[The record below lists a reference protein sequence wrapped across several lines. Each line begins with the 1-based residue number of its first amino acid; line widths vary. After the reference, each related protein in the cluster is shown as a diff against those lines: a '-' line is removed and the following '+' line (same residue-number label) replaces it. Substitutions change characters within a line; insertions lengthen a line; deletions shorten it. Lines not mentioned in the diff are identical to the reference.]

1 MRIRMRMRTKCR
13 SAFMMKRLFFGG
25 LALLLACISV
35 GFGQNAVYLEEI
47 RKTAEKGWREYPGIL
62 QRWKE
67 TTKPNVLWGYD
78 SPGHPLYLACTFAFL
93 YEQTD
98 DVLYARKAAELI
110 SSYGELRSV
119 LPKGYDTTRAEYM
132 SGVPA
137 IANFFYMPP
146 YIRSYLRIRN
156 AGVIDAKTK
165 AVIERDLA
173 GSADF
178 IFHFPE
184 WGAHNRAMLRAEALV
199 YAALALPD
207 HKNAGKW
214 RQMAAIIAEDNLR
227 QWEIEDATVYHPV
240 WLLSLYS
247 YAEAA
252 KRPDLFDSPLTKYY
266 LEYYKKLI
274 GPNGT
279 VPEFGD
285 ARWNSGWE
293 GLRLVPVFEKGAAV
307 FRDPEL
313 KWAARTIFESAR
325 KHNPVLGVVDAYSLS
340 DAIRWGDDSIAPR
353 TPVSLSQEVLED
365 VVGKKIVFRNGW
377 EDQSTFMLL
386 NYRDEGDGGWLHREF
401 LRRTISVEEE
411 KMHHGH
417 ADENSIPL
425 LMSKGS
431 VLLHDAD
438 YRNDLPSGTYGAW
451 RQDYFHNRIV
461 ARLNKRDS
469 KQSVLEFVQNSGA
482 YRQVETRK
490 IDFLNLREVDM
501 SRTRL
506 IDDVL
511 GYQWD
516 RIITYVKEED
526 FFVVVDGIKILRS
539 DFFTFTNFWHGQHI
553 LSSGAD
559 YFDIAT
565 DSIQRFQFT
574 QDRSLLVYFP
584 EVYAKTAGSE
594 PISRSHH
601 QENAVYQTQS
611 SHYNAGDTEVFV
623 TVLIPH
629 DRKASIAGLKDKI
642 KLVSVSKPYEAVGLE
657 IRREGRT
664 SVLGIKI
671 DLDMDVARENIRPR
685 YLYDLGKV
693 RYGDFETDA
702 DYFFATTKGKK
713 VDYSASNLLKVL
725 HKGKALME
733 ALPNTHG
740 LQLDGAPPR
749 VGYVK
754 WRYWEDSVTIK

>member
-1 MRIRMRMRTKCR
+1 MTFSKMLLGASRTL
-13 SAFMMKRLFFGG
+13 ALFVVVSSLGSTG
-25 LALLLACISV
+25 LAQRS
-35 GFGQNAVYLEEI
+35 VYLGEI
-47 RKTAEKGWREYPGIL
+47 KKAAEKAWREYPGVI
-62 QRWKE
+62 QRWKQ

-78 SPGHPLYLACTFAFL
+78 SPGHPVYLACTLAFL
-93 YEQTD
+93 FEETGD
-98 DVLYARKAAELI
+98 REYARRAAEII
-110 SSYGELRSV
+110 SSYGDLRSI
-119 LPKGYDTTRAEYM
+119 LPKGYEKTRAEYLN
-132 SGVPA
+132 GVPA

-146 YIRSYLRIRN
+146 YIRTYLRIRDSGVMDGN
-156 AGVIDAKTK
+156 TKAGV
-165 AVIERDLA
+165 ERDLA

-184 WGAHNRAMLRAEALV
+184 WGAHNRAMLRAEALL
-199 YAALALPD
+199 YAARALPA
-207 HKNAGKW
+207 HPNAPKW
-214 RQMAAIIAEDNLR
+214 EQMATIIAGDNLR

-252 KRPDLFDSPLTKYY
+252 GITELFDSPITKYY
-266 LEYYKKLI
+266 QKYYLKLI

-313 KWAARTIFESAR
+313 KWAAQTIFESAKKDR
-325 KHNPVLGVVDAYSLS
+325 DTLGVVDAYSLS
-340 DAIRWGDDSIAPR
+340 DAIRWGNESVK
-353 TPVSLSQEVLED
+353 PVRPSSLSQEVLED
-365 VVGKKIVFRNGW
+365 VIGKKIVFRNGW
-377 EDQSTFMLL
+377 DDESTYLL
-386 NYRDEGDGGWLHREF
+386 LSYRDEGDGGWLHREF

-438 YRNDLPSGTYGAW
+438 YRSDLPSGKYGAW
-451 RQDYFHNRIV
+451 RQDYFHNRLV
-461 ARLNKRDS
+461 ARLNKRDPV
-469 KQSVLEFVQNSGA
+469 QPVLEFVQNSGA
-482 YRQVETRK
+482 YRPVSTHK
-490 IDFLNLREVDM
+490 VDFLNLKEVDM

-506 IDDVL
+506 TDDVL

-516 RIITYVKEED
+516 RVITYVKEDD
-526 FFVVVDGIKILRS
+526 FFIVVDAVKILRP
-539 DFFTFTNFWHGQHI
+539 DYFTFTNFWHGQHVFAE
-553 LSSGAD
+553 GKD

-565 DSIQRFQFT
+565 DSIQSFRFSPK
-574 QDRSLLVYFP
+574 RSLLVYFP
-584 EVYAKTAGSE
+584 ETYAKTVGSE

-601 QENAVYQTQS
+601 SEFAVFQTQS

-623 TVLIPH
+623 TVLYPH
-629 DRKASIAGLKDKI
+629 DRKTDIGDLLKKV
-642 KLVSVSKPYEAVGLE
+642 KMLKVSKPFKAVGIELQ
-657 IRREGRT
+657 RNGKT
-664 SVLGIKI
+664 SVLGVKV
-671 DLDMDVARENIRPR
+671 DLDMDGARENIRPR
-685 YLYDLGKV
+685 YLYELGRV
-693 RYGDFETDA
+693 GYGDFETDA
-702 DYFFATTKGKK
+702 DFFFATTEGGK
-713 VDYSASNLLKVL
+713 VRYSASNVLKVL
-725 HKGKALME
+725 RKGNPLLE

-749 VGYVK
+749 VGFVK
-754 WRYWEDSVTIK
+754 WRYWEDEVFVAGRGER